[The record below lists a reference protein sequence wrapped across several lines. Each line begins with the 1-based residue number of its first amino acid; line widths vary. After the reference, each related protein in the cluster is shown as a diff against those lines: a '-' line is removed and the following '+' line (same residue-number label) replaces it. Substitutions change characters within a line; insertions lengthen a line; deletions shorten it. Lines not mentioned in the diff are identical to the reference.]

1 MTLAPQEL
9 ENTASKFAAEAIKLD
24 SQGSHSSAISSYQRA
39 TEALIKLVQIYPE
52 YKLNRVYLERASAY
66 QNRIKAIQMANG
78 IAEDDRQQN
87 FAVPYMKDH
96 AINSNGPN
104 SLNSKPFHNSN
115 PLKINNPQINNID
128 NCIYYQY

>member
-87 FAVPYMKDH
+87 FAVPYMRTRF
-96 AINSNGPN
+96 AS
-104 SLNSKPFHNSN
+104 SLLNSSIIPV
-115 PLKINNPQINNID
+115 PLELTLELT
-128 NCIYYQY
+128 